1 MLFTGENDS
10 EHCSCVLGSQ
20 WRFSLLPRLSDKRH
34 HPSSIPDSLGAQSLI
49 LEPFL
54 PLAYTNT
61 VFLALPALKFYQFVN
76 V

>member
-49 LEPFL
+49 LECFL